1 MRFLV
6 LFVNLVVATALPT
19 LLLGPAESTSYA
31 ESLYRGWRINRAR
44 EIGLHS
50 GVDTVIDA
58 GQPFSPELETTGR
71 WAALWVGHDAN
82 GPAMQRYA
90 ESTKLVIIAIPILA
104 SCSAWLV
111 RGAALFVAP
120 WLVTAIWLLK
130 PNAEV
135 FNAGLIE
142 LSLFGSVAGL
152 YLAGL
157 RRMHREPGILGWL
170 AVAGSSCIGWQLFP
184 LVWLVFFL
192 PATAAWLIVAWRHSW
207 SWQGVIALAALA
219 GALPSL
225 ARWCELYR
233 LHSLSW
239 ELIPAE
245 GRQLWSALGESTNR
259 ASAVIAIHTAIAVIP
274 LLRFRQLR
282 QAGIAVV
289 AAGLSLGLLTALQP
303 SAIRWDISQAV
314 HLFTSPA
321 LPRETQA
328 WLKELANRVDNTAR
342 ILCEAA
348 DGDTPASF
356 DSYSLALQTTAPVLV
371 GVRSEAD
378 AVPWSFAGGR
388 LNGRSLN
395 DWSDDEIARFLA
407 RWNIGWSVTRSPTAA
422 ARLERYPAAVRMPID
437 GMPDGVVAF
446 AFDRKHLY
454 VLKGSAQWAVGS
466 NGGIQLTDVIPEAG
480 EVVLSLRYHSA
491 WQIKPTT
498 AILDLEVDPYD
509 TWPIVRIRLNHP
521 VDGLTLGCER
531 H

>member
-6 LFVNLVVATALPT
+6 FFVNLVIATALPT
-19 LLLGPAESTSYA
+19 LLLKPAESTSHA

-44 EIGLHS
+44 AIGQHS

-71 WAALWVGHDAN
+71 WAALWVGNDSSR
-82 GPAMQRYA
+82 PATQRYA
-90 ESTKLVIIAIPILA
+90 ESTKLVIIAIPVLA

-135 FNAGLIE
+135 FNTGLIE

-157 RRMHREPGILGWL
+157 RRMHREPGVLGWL

-184 LVWLVFFL
+184 LVWTMFFL
-192 PATAAWLIVAWRHSW
+192 PATAAWLIVAWRHTW
-207 SWQGVIALAALA
+207 SWQGVIVLAALA
-219 GALPSL
+219 GAVPSL
-225 ARWCELYR
+225 AGWRELYR
-233 LHSLSW
+233 LQSLTW

-245 GRQLWSALGESTNR
+245 ARQLWSALGESTNR
-259 ASAVIAIHTAIAVIP
+259 ASAIIAIHTAIAVIP

-282 QAGIAVV
+282 QAGIALV
-289 AAGLSLGLLTALQP
+289 AAGLSLGLLATLQP
-303 SAIRWDISQAV
+303 SAMQWDLSQV
-314 HLFTSPA
+314 RRLFTPPA
-321 LPRETQA
+321 LPRESQPWIA
-328 WLKELANRVDNTAR
+328 ELANRVDDTAR
-342 ILCEAA
+342 ILCEAP
-348 DGDTPASF
+348 DGDTAATF

-388 LNGRSLN
+388 LNGRSLT
-395 DWSDDEIARFLA
+395 DWSDDEMTRFLS
-407 RWNIGWSVTRSPTAA
+407 RWNVGWSITCSPAAA
-422 ARLERYPAAVRMPID
+422 ARLERYPAAVRLPIE

-446 AFDRKHLY
+446 AFDRKHRY
-454 VLKGSAQWAVGS
+454 VLKGAAQWAVDPD
-466 NGGIQLTDVIPEAG
+466 GGIRLTDVIPEAG
-480 EVVLSLRYHSA
+480 EIVLSLRYHSA
-491 WQIKPTT
+491 WRISPST

-509 TWPIVRIRLNHP
+509 TWPIVRIRMNGPL
-521 VDGLTLGCER
+521 DELSLGCER